1 MRRIHCVKALTLGSA
16 VLIALLVVTASR
28 PLGGMAGAL
37 GAAQD
42 NRAPGNFYLKDGD
55 RVVFYGDSIT
65 DQRLYTTFVET
76 YVVTRFPRLKVS
88 FVHSGWGGDRV
99 TGGGGGP
106 IDARLRRDVIAY
118 RPSVMTIML
127 GMNDAS
133 YRAYDAQIFN
143 TYAEGYRHILSTVKS
158 ALPGIRVTVIQPSPF
173 DDVTRPPQFDG
184 GYNAVL
190 VRYGEFVK
198 QVGEREG
205 LTVADMSTP
214 VVAALEKAKAADA
227 ELAQKIVPDRVHPG
241 PGGHLLMAEAL
252 LKAWNAPATVT
263 TVEIDA
269 ASKRLVNAENATVA
283 GLDNANGVAWTE
295 TDSALP
301 MPVNLNDPVVAL
313 AVRSADFVDALDREG
328 LKVTGLS
335 APRYDLKI
343 DGEEVGTFGKQQ
355 LEEGINLAVLP
366 TPMAKQAMAVHE
378 LTLKHNNVHF
388 ARWREVQVPLE
399 TDPSSHKQ
407 GAIDALDRLESDL
420 IGEQRAAAQPKAR
433 HYRLT
438 PQ

>member
-1 MRRIHCVKALTLGSA
+1 MLTA
-16 VLIALLVVTASR
+16 ILLATAAR
-28 PLGGMAGAL
+28 PLGGMAGAPS
-37 GAAQD
+37 AVQNNRAQD
-42 NRAPGNFYLKDGD
+42 NFYLRDGD

-106 IDARLRRDVIAY
+106 IDVRLRRDVIAY

-133 YRAYDAQIFN
+133 YRPYDAQIFS
-143 TYAEGYRHILSTVKS
+143 TYAEGYRHILSVVKS
-158 ALPGIRVTVIQPSPF
+158 ALPGIRVTLIQPSPF

-198 QVGEREG
+198 QAGEREG
-205 LTVADMSTP
+205 LNVADMNTP

-227 ELAQKIVPDRVHPG
+227 DLAQKIVPDRVHPG

-295 TDSALP
+295 TDNALP

-313 AVRSADFVDALDREG
+313 AVRSSDFVDALDREE

-343 DGEEVGTFGKQQ
+343 DGEEVGTFSNQQ
-355 LEEGINLAVLP
+355 LGEGINLAVLA

-378 LTLKHNNVHF
+378 LTLKHNNIHF
-388 ARWREVQVPLE
+388 ARWRQIQVPLE
-399 TDPSSHKQ
+399 KEESPHKE
-407 GAIDALDRLESDL
+407 GALQTLDLLESDL
-420 IGEQRAAAQPKAR
+420 ILEQRATAQPKAR
-433 HYRLT
+433 RYSLT

>member
-1 MRRIHCVKALTLGSA
+1 MRARGVASTRRERMRRIHFDSVKGLTLGASA
-16 VLIALLVVTASR
+16 VLIALLFVTASR
-28 PLGGMAGAL
+28 PLGGMAGAPS
-37 GAAQD
+37 AVQNNRAQD
-42 NRAPGNFYLKDGD
+42 NFYLRDGD

-106 IDARLRRDVIAY
+106 IDVRLRRDVIAY
-118 RPSVMTIML
+118 QPSVMTIML

-143 TYAEGYRHILSTVKS
+143 TYAEGYRHIVSTVKS
-158 ALPGIRVTVIQPSPF
+158 ALPGIRITLIQPSPF
-173 DDVTRPPQFDG
+173 DDVTRPPQFEG

-198 QVGEREG
+198 QLGEREG
-205 LTVADMSTP
+205 FAVADMNAP
-214 VVAALEKAKAADA
+214 VVAALGKASAADA
-227 ELAQKIVPDRVHPG
+227 DRAQKIVPDRVHPG

-283 GLDNANGVAWTE
+283 ALDNANGVAWTE
-295 TDSALP
+295 TDDALP

-313 AVRSADFVDALDREG
+313 AVRSSDFGDALDREG

-343 DGEEVGTFGKQQ
+343 DGEEVGTFGKQS
-355 LEEGINLAVLP
+355 EERRVG
-366 TPMAKQAMAVHE
+366 KE
-378 LTLKHNNVHF
+378 CK
-388 ARWREVQVPLE
+388 
-399 TDPSSHKQ
+399 
-407 GAIDALDRLESDL
+407 DR
-420 IGEQRAAAQPKAR
+420 
-433 HYRLT
+433 
-438 PQ
+438 